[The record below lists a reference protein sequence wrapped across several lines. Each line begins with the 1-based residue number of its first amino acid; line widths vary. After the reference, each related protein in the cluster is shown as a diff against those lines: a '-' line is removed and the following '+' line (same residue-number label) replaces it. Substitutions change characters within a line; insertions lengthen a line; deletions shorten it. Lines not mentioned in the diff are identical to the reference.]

1 MTRRFNFLLL
11 GMLLIVG
18 LPYYW
23 LLLETSPGN
32 ARAHAVSIGELRSLS
47 AANSGP
53 LPSAVEIE
61 LVGHRLLPGNLIAAG
76 SGIKRRFVGL
86 MVVHFHVPGGKPVVI
101 EPGRASGSDDSLLAV
116 HLHNDGPQHLAAAR
130 QSAGLVIDLDAG
142 PADGKPAAIAPGIV
156 VIPAPGH
163 GPGTRMLFV
172 RTASGAE
179 YLFAGDV
186 APLGQS
192 WLELRNRPRLM
203 TDYWFPEDRRRVF
216 EWLLTI
222 RKLKAQAPA
231 LHVIPGYDFE
241 WLGAPESQS
250 GITVRLP

>member
-1 MTRRFNFLLL
+1 MTRRLNFFLL
-11 GMLLIVG
+11 GVLLIVG

-23 LLLETSPGN
+23 LLLETGPGD
-32 ARAHAVSIGELRSLS
+32 ARPHDVSIGDLRRLS
-47 AANSGP
+47 AEKPGP
-53 LPSAVEIE
+53 LPSAIEAE
-61 LVGHRLLPGNLIAAG
+61 LVGHRLLPGNLVAAG

-86 MVVHFHVPGGKPVVI
+86 MVVHLQVPGGKPVII
-101 EPGRASGSDDSLLAV
+101 EPGRASGRDDGLLAV
-116 HLHNDGPQHLAAAR
+116 HLHYDGPRKLAAAR

-156 VIPAPGH
+156 VIPAPSRR
-163 GPGTRMLFV
+163 PGTRMLYV

-186 APLGQS
+186 APLALS
-192 WLELRNRPRLM
+192 WLELRNRPRLL

-241 WLGAPESQS
+241 WLGVPESQS